1 MQIMRQDV
9 NADVTN
15 QVTSNVAAEVAQ
27 RMSDIVAIKLNDKFI
42 GELHVPEEHQKK
54 KRMMENRARDN
65 SLVKATLRGIRRE
78 GASQRKMG
86 QMTRHSLHQILSCR
100 FFYDTCYLMT
110 LYVDDCTLICS
121 KLFCDGL
128 ILTYIIGTC
137 VWITYLW
144 IIR

>member
-1 MQIMRQDV
+1 MYQKNTR
-9 NADVTN
+9 
-15 QVTSNVAAEVAQ
+15 
-27 RMSDIVAIKLNDKFI
+27 
-42 GELHVPEEHQKK
+42 KK

-86 QMTRHSLHQILSCR
+86 QMTRHSLRQILSCR

-137 VWITYLW
+137 VWVTYLW

>member
-1 MQIMRQDV
+1 MYQKNTR
-9 NADVTN
+9 
-15 QVTSNVAAEVAQ
+15 
-27 RMSDIVAIKLNDKFI
+27 
-42 GELHVPEEHQKK
+42 KK

-137 VWITYLW
+137 VWVTYLW